1 MGILQN
7 ALRATGKEIC
17 EKEKHFGECQVL
29 EALPTQST
37 ETILK
42 LTVNVS
48 VQTIN
53 QGNREAENIGNN
65 VLNLIAMSHISN
77 STKIY

>member
-53 QGNREAENIGNN
+53 QISRKYCQQCAELHCNEPYF
-65 VLNLIAMSHISN
+65 
-77 STKIY
+77 KQY

>member
-7 ALRATGKEIC
+7 VLKATGKEIC

-48 VQTIN
+48 VQTIK
-53 QGNREAENIGNN
+53 QRSRKYCQQRAEPHCNEPYF
-65 VLNLIAMSHISN
+65 
-77 STKIY
+77 KQY

>member
-53 QGNREAENIGNN
+53 Q
-65 VLNLIAMSHISN
+65 ISR
-77 STKIY
+77 